1 MFRNQMKKR
10 RSQSTE
16 DYLKAI
22 YEITLYEERA
32 STTKLAEYLDITPA
46 SITGM
51 IQKLSNQSP
60 PLVEYQKHRGVT
72 LTPQG
77 QKIALETLRHHRLL
91 ELFLHDILG
100 YPWDEVDEEAERLEH
115 VISEKF
121 EARIAAVL
129 GNPDLDPHGDP
140 IPASDLSV
148 PKVSK
153 IRMSSLQP
161 GQSAVITRVND
172 TDASL
177 LRYLG
182 KLGLYP
188 DTCFTVTDYSA
199 FDQNLSIKISEQ
211 DKTIVLGPGI
221 TENIFVASKQ

>member
-1 MFRNQMKKR
+1 MKKR

-32 STTKLAEYLDITPA
+32 STTQLAEYLDITPA

-121 EARIAAVL
+121 EERIAAVL

-148 PKVSK
+148 PKVSR
-153 IRMSSLQP
+153 IRMSSLHP
-161 GQSAVITRVND
+161 GQAAVITRVND

-188 DTCFTVTDYSA
+188 KTYFTVTDYSE
-199 FDQNLSIKISEQ
+199 FDQNLSIKIHDQ
-211 DKTIVLGPGI
+211 DKIVVLGPGI
-221 TENIFVASKQ
+221 TENIFVAAKQ

>member
-1 MFRNQMKKR
+1 MKKK

-32 STTKLAEYLDITPA
+32 STTRLAEYLGITPA

-72 LTPQG
+72 LTPHGKQ
-77 QKIALETLRHHRLL
+77 IALETLRHHRLL

-115 VISEKF
+115 VISEQF

-140 IPASDLSV
+140 IPAQDLSV
-148 PKVSK
+148 PPVSRT
-153 IRMSSLQP
+153 RMSSLQP
-161 GQSAVITRVND
+161 GQEATITRVND
-172 TDASL
+172 TDANL

-188 DTCFTVTDYSA
+188 NTCFTVTDYSE
-199 FDQNLSIKISEQ
+199 FDQNLSIKVAGQ
-211 DKTIVLGPGI
+211 DKILVLGPGI
-221 TENIFVASKQ
+221 TENIFVAPH

>member
-1 MFRNQMKKR
+1 MKKK

-22 YEITLYEERA
+22 YEITLNEERA
-32 STTKLAEYLDITPA
+32 STTRLAEYLEITPA

-72 LTPQG
+72 LTSHG
-77 QKIALETLRHHRLL
+77 RTIALQTLRHHRLL

-121 EARIAAVL
+121 EERIATVL
-129 GNPDLDPHGDP
+129 GNPNLDPHGDP
-140 IPASDLSV
+140 IPDTDLSM
-148 PKVSK
+148 PPVSHLK
-153 IRMSSLQP
+153 MSELKP
-161 GQSAVITRVND
+161 GQAAVVTRVND
-172 TDASL
+172 ADPAL

-182 KLGLYP
+182 KLGMYP
-188 DTCFTVTDYSA
+188 DTRFSVINYSE
-199 FDQNLSIKISEQ
+199 FDKNLSIKIKNQ
-211 DKTIVLGPGI
+211 KKVLVLGPGI
-221 TENIFVASKQ
+221 TENIFVTETQ

>member
-1 MFRNQMKKR
+1 MKKR

-32 STTKLAEYLDITPA
+32 STTQLAEYLDITPA

-51 IQKLSNQSP
+51 IQKLSTQSP

-77 QKIALETLRHHRLL
+77 QKVALETLRHHRLL

-121 EARIAAVL
+121 EERIAAVL

-148 PKVSK
+148 PKVSR

-161 GQSAVITRVND
+161 GQAAVITRVND
-172 TDASL
+172 TDANL

-182 KLGLYP
+182 KLGLYLN
-188 DTCFTVTDYSA
+188 TRFTVTDYSE
-199 FDQNLSIKISEQ
+199 FDQNLSIKINDQ

-221 TENIFVASKQ
+221 TENIFVAAKQ